1 MRRENGTTSRENHL
15 TAFKNVKHTPPL
27 GAVAI
32 LDTYPRERE
41 TYVPMKICPYMFI
54 AALSVIANRKKAV

>member
-1 MRRENGTTSRENHL
+1 MY
-15 TAFKNVKHTPPL
+15 NVKHTPPL

-41 TYVPMKICPYMFI
+41 TYVPVKICPYMFI
-54 AALSVIANRKKAV
+54 ATLSVIANRKKAV